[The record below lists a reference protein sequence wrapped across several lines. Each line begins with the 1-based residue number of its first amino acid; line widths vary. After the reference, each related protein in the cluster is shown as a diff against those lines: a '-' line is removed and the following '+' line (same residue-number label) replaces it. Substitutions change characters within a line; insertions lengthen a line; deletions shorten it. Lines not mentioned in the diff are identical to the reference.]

1 VSRAIFLHPNCL
13 TKEQVVLTEDFVI
26 VDVNSPSWSAVR
38 PYVEAAL
45 RLEQNEGPS
54 VWHGWDK
61 QRIDAFLQQLP
72 SPCSLLVAVWE
83 AEDAVEYDE
92 KGQDAPEVLAL
103 GCVCEVVAG
112 KVRSIRTF
120 ESLQDEDLP
129 PLEELEPGYEHA
141 FELMRVVRR
150 LVASVAWGLF
160 TDKQTWNEWIF
171 QEGDKSLPYD
181 NDGIVVDKGKLL
193 TELAQQGRCVL
204 MGSQTAHHRL

>member
-1 VSRAIFLHPNCL
+1 
-13 TKEQVVLTEDFVI
+13 VLTEDFVI
-26 VDVNSPSWSAVR
+26 VDANSPSWSAIK

-54 VWHGWDK
+54 TWHGWDK
-61 QRIDAFLQQLP
+61 QQIDSFLQGLP

-83 AEDAVEYDE
+83 TDDAVERNIHGHSTRE
-92 KGQDAPEVLAL
+92 MLVL

-112 KVRSIRTF
+112 EVRSIRTF
-120 ESLQDEDLP
+120 ESLQDDDLP

-150 LVASVAWGLF
+150 LIAPVAWGLF

-171 QEGDKSLPYD
+171 QEGNKSLSDD
-181 NDGIVVDKGKLL
+181 NDGITVDKGKLL
-193 TELAQQGRCVL
+193 TVLAQQGRCVL
-204 MGSQTAHHRL
+204 VGSQTKHHI